1 MTYSSQKHSSFVLE
15 PIGYK
20 SVTQLPG
27 IGAAAE
33 QKLKDAG
40 IEHVYVVLGQFLFL
54 KKDEKTF
61 KKWIQDIA
69 GVNVKHQDD
78 CFQCLN
84 EWCNQHLFND

>member
-1 MTYSSQKHSSFVLE
+1 MKTYNCCYFSIKGKMPYSSQKHGSFVLE

-40 IEHVYVVLGQFLFL
+40 IEHVSML
-54 KKDEKTF
+54 
-61 KKWIQDIA
+61 
-69 GVNVKHQDD
+69 
-78 CFQCLN
+78 
-84 EWCNQHLFND
+84 